1 MKLLNGHDL
10 NKGDTVEIVGTN
22 YSSAKTIT
30 HVSQMY
36 LHISDLM
43 FYKTSGKGANTAAAG
58 LKLQR
63 RLSVKQPL
71 S

>member
-22 YSSAKTIT
+22 YSAIKTIT

-43 FYKTSGKGANTAAAG
+43 FYKTSGKGANTAATG

-63 RLSVKQPL
+63 HVTVKPQLP
-71 S
+71 